1 MNLIEAVR
9 LALAETWA
17 MYFKAHSFHW
27 NVRGPLFSQ
36 FHGFFGD
43 IYEDLHDAVDTL
55 AERIRTLDAIAP
67 QSLNEIVSG
76 SKIVFTTAGPAAEM
90 IRQLMNDNQV
100 VIAALSD
107 ANTAA
112 IAAGKDG
119 LANTLQGR
127 LDVHEKWAWQLKAHL
142 EEATL

>member
-1 MNLIEAVR
+1 MNLTEAVR

-36 FHGFFGD
+36 FHAFFGEL
-43 IYEDLHDAVDTL
+43 YEDLHDAVDTL

-67 QSLNEIVSG
+67 QSLDEIVSG
-76 SKIVFTTAGPAAEM
+76 STIAFTTAGPAAGM
-90 IRQLMNDNQV
+90 VLQLTQDNEKV
-100 VIAALSD
+100 LAALSA
-107 ANTAA
+107 ANEAA
-112 IAAGKDG
+112 IAAGNDG

-127 LDVHEKWAWQLKAHL
+127 LDVHDKWAWQLKAHL
-142 EEATL
+142 DEAAL